1 MQLAAAIAW
10 TGIQAFML
18 ALPALT
24 ATSAAGGQLRTIVIC
39 TGSELKTITLSKD
52 GKPVKTP
59 PETVKCPWGAQLGGV
74 GQVTRPATAPI
85 APEAMLIGRL
95 SRHMASQFAGSTSE
109 QLFESRAP
117 PCT

>member
-10 TGIQAFML
+10 TVTQAFML

-52 GKPVKTP
+52 GKPVKAP
-59 PETVKCPWGAQLGGV
+59 AETVKCPWGAQLGGV
-74 GQVTRPATAPI
+74 GQVTRPAIVPI
-85 APEAMLIGRL
+85 APEAVLIARL
-95 SRHMASQFAGSTSE
+95 SWRMAGQFAGSTSV